1 MKKLILLAL
10 IAFGSAS
17 YAQTLERVTD
27 AEDLSSKTSTC
38 GYQLGSVVYNYK
50 RYLKY
55 IKADGTHTYYEF
67 DGNTYTEFT
76 AGGNLPSF
84 TVSGSGILAFYN
96 DIHNPNNLYLKCL
109 DDNGVKTF
117 YKWDGSNLTSY
128 ANPAELSDGPTGW
141 YLGTINDEIY
151 TFGSNGT
158 DNVLFKQNGS
168 SFETIPTPNGY
179 EGYGGIVHSAGTVN
193 DVDNVLYLVF
203 ANGSGKNSL
212 FIYDGE
218 KYTAVPTPDGY
229 NGFPNWKV
237 DRLSNRVLF
246 LSYEKTEDGIFD
258 PFMFDLET
266 ETLSPISGVTRST
279 IANSGASMYP
289 SGFTLNGEFYF
300 VFNKTASNNTIYKLD
315 IDAHSAT
322 EIVGA
327 DTEGYTS
334 VWPKFHIAGQKA
346 LISLTN
352 GGYNSLALFDGTTLS
367 FPTMPT
373 LGGLSQ
379 WKTIRFASN
388 DNFGTER
395 VYFSMSNQNVLETAK
410 GVRLLYSYDIT
421 TNTITSSPMELN
433 DGVVFAKNKGA
444 DARASFMIGEDIYH
458 GFLNSGAANLLYKE
472 EDICTTQINETAI
485 DTAVTAASF
494 IVPSGSY
501 EVSTEGLHNDTIT
514 TVSGCDSVIT
524 LNVTFVAP
532 PTITGLSIVESAS
545 STASEVTDHIFVEN
559 DVIYVKVSYSDEVVV
574 SNLLNANPSVAI
586 TSLGKEL
593 IYHSYEGS
601 DVFFSYTV
609 TDEEDENSVITLAD
623 EITLNGG
630 EILNKNLDNAASL
643 DISEVN
649 SLSPNVLTSSQGAL
663 SSLEKVIHPNPFSEE
678 LKINL
683 HDLTN
688 VHIKIYDTNGM
699 LIKEAVNVSNIN
711 TADLANGMY
720 ILYLESDE
728 TSDYI
733 KLIKN

>member
-10 IAFGSAS
+10 LALGSAS
-17 YAQTLERVTD
+17 YAQTLERVAD
-27 AEDLSSKTSTC
+27 AEDFSSVTNTY
-38 GYQLGSVVYNYK
+38 GYQLSSVVYNYK

-55 IKADGTHTYYEF
+55 IKVDGTHTYYEF

-84 TVSGSGILAFYN
+84 TVSGSGILGFFN
-96 DIHNPNNLYLKCL
+96 DVHNPNNLYLKCL
-109 DDNGVKTF
+109 DDNGIMTF
-117 YKWDGSNLTSY
+117 YKWDGSNLTNY
-128 ANPAELSDGPTGW
+128 ANPTELPNGPTGW
-141 YLGTINDEIY
+141 YLGAINDEIY

-158 DNVLFKQNGS
+158 DNVLFKQNGNA
-168 SFETIPTPNGY
+168 FVIVPTPEGY
-179 EGYGGIVHSAGTVN
+179 EGYGGIIHSAGTVN
-193 DVDNVLYLVF
+193 DVDNVLYLVL
-203 ANGSGKNSL
+203 ANETGKNSF

-218 KYTAVPTPDGY
+218 KYTGVPTPDGY

-266 ETLSPISGVTRST
+266 ETLYPISGVTRTT

-315 IDAHSAT
+315 IDDHSAT

-334 VWPKFHIAGQKA
+334 VWSKFHVAGQKVF
-346 LISLTN
+346 ISLTN
-352 GGYNSLALFDGTTLS
+352 GGYNSLAVFDGTTLS

-395 VYFSMSNQNVLETAK
+395 VYFSVSNQNLVETER
-410 GVRLLYSYDIT
+410 GVRLLYSYDVT
-421 TNTITSSPMELN
+421 TNTITSSPMVLN

-472 EDICTTQINETAI
+472 SDVCTTQINETAI

-514 TVSGCDSVIT
+514 TVFGCDSVIT

-532 PTITGLSIVESAS
+532 PIVTGLSVVESAS
-545 STASEVTDHIFVEN
+545 STAAEVTDSIFMEN

-574 SNLLNANPSVAI
+574 SSLFNADPSIVI

-593 IYHSYEGS
+593 IYHSYEGN
-601 DVFFSYTV
+601 DVFFTYIVSN
-609 TDEEDENSVITLAD
+609 EEDENSIITIAD
-623 EITLNGG
+623 EIKLNGG

-649 SLSPNVLTSSQGAL
+649 NINSNVLTSSQNTL
-663 SSLEKVIHPNPFSEE
+663 STLENVIHPNPFSEE
-678 LKINL
+678 LNINL
-683 HDLTN
+683 HALTN
-688 VHIKIYDTNGM
+688 IHIKIYDINGM
-699 LIKEAVNVSNIN
+699 LVKEVENVSRIN
-711 TADLANGMY
+711 TTDLANGIY
-720 ILYLESDE
+720 ILYIESDE

>member
-1 MKKLILLAL
+1 
-10 IAFGSAS
+10 
-17 YAQTLERVTD
+17 
-27 AEDLSSKTSTC
+27 
-38 GYQLGSVVYNYK
+38 
-50 RYLKY
+50 
-55 IKADGTHTYYEF
+55 
-67 DGNTYTEFT
+67 
-76 AGGNLPSF
+76 
-84 TVSGSGILAFYN
+84 
-96 DIHNPNNLYLKCL
+96 
-109 DDNGVKTF
+109 
-117 YKWDGSNLTSY
+117 
-128 ANPAELSDGPTGW
+128 
-141 YLGTINDEIY
+141 
-151 TFGSNGT
+151 
-158 DNVLFKQNGS
+158 
-168 SFETIPTPNGY
+168 
-179 EGYGGIVHSAGTVN
+179 
-193 DVDNVLYLVF
+193 
-203 ANGSGKNSL
+203 
-212 FIYDGE
+212 
-218 KYTAVPTPDGY
+218 
-229 NGFPNWKV
+229 
-237 DRLSNRVLF
+237 
-246 LSYEKTEDGIFD
+246 
-258 PFMFDLET
+258 
-266 ETLSPISGVTRST
+266 
-279 IANSGASMYP
+279 
-289 SGFTLNGEFYF
+289 
-300 VFNKTASNNTIYKLD
+300 
-315 IDAHSAT
+315 
-322 EIVGA
+322 
-327 DTEGYTS
+327 
-334 VWPKFHIAGQKA
+334 
-346 LISLTN
+346 
-352 GGYNSLALFDGTTLS
+352 
-367 FPTMPT
+367 
-373 LGGLSQ
+373 
-379 WKTIRFASN
+379 
-388 DNFGTER
+388 
-395 VYFSMSNQNVLETAK
+395 
-410 GVRLLYSYDIT
+410 
-421 TNTITSSPMELN
+421 MELN

-472 EDICTTQINETAI
+472 EEVCTTQINETAI
-485 DTAVTAASF
+485 DTTVTAASF

-574 SNLLNANPSVAI
+574 SNLLNANPSIGI
-586 TSLGKEL
+586 TSLDKAL
-593 IYHSYEGS
+593 TYHSYEGN

-609 TDEEDENSVITLAD
+609 THEEDENSVITLAD